1 MPVSGRDRHDT
12 GQEGA
17 AVPATPWCSIRRNNG
32 DEMIDGIHFM
42 HYSENPAADLAFFR
56 DVIGLPGVQTHEGR
70 LIFALPPAELG
81 VHPMETDWPHS
92 LFLMCQDLD
101 ATIAELETK
110 GTRFTE
116 PRWEDPNVGRFAT
129 LQLPG
134 GATLGVYQPA
144 HPTPLPGWP
153 TSRPPETASG

>member
-12 GQEGA
+12 GRDGT
-17 AVPATPWCSIRRNNG
+17 AVPAVPWCRIRLNNG
-32 DEMIDGIHFM
+32 DEMIAGIHFL
-42 HYSENPAADLAFFR
+42 HFSENPAADLAFFR
-56 DVIGLPGVQTHEGR
+56 DVVGLPCVTHEDR

-81 VHPMETDWPHS
+81 VHPMETDWPHG

-110 GTRFTE
+110 GARFTD
-116 PRWEDPNVGRFAT
+116 PRWEGPNVGRFAT

-134 GATLGVYQPA
+134 GATLGIYQPT
-144 HPTPLPGWP
+144 HPTPLPGWS
-153 TSRPPETASG
+153 TSRPPETTSG